1 MNRTAAPRSARIL
14 AVCSI
19 VLSGLAFVLYIA
31 AVVLQRQYKALLAYP
46 AELVNYFVV
55 PLSPVL
61 ANLVLFITQL
71 VFCILLIS
79 SGNKPVWTKGKG
91 AAFVTAEAILL
102 FLSGV
107 LLTVLSKA
115 ESAMYAQYGAYMTAS
130 YSAASGLAAKTGDV
144 MTGSVICSLIAF
156 SIVVY
161 RSALDRKAQISAGG
175 FQ

>member
-1 MNRTAAPRSARIL
+1 MSRTVAPKSTRIL

-31 AVVLQRQYKALLAYP
+31 AVVLQRQYKELLQYP
-46 AELVNYFVV
+46 AELASYFVV

-61 ANLVLFITQL
+61 ANLALFITQL
-71 VFCILLIS
+71 VFCIVLIS
-79 SGNKPVWTKGKG
+79 SGNKPAWTKGKST
-91 AAFVTAEAILL
+91 AFVTVEAILF

-107 LLTVLSKA
+107 MLNVFSIA
-115 ESAMYAQYGAYMTAS
+115 ESTMYAQYGAYMTAS
-130 YSAASGLAAKTGDV
+130 YSAVSGLAAKTDAV
-144 MTGSVICSLIAF
+144 MTGSAICSLIAF

-161 RSALDRKAQISAGG
+161 RSALDRKAQLSMGG

>member
-1 MNRTAAPRSARIL
+1 MNRTVAPKSARIL

-31 AVVLQRQYKALLAYP
+31 AVVFQRQYKELLAYP
-46 AELVNYFVV
+46 AELVTHFVV

-79 SGNKPVWTKGKG
+79 SGNKPVWTKGKST
-91 AAFVTAEAILL
+91 AFAVTEAILL

-107 LLTVLSKA
+107 LLNVFSMVETTI
-115 ESAMYAQYGAYMTAS
+115 YAQYGAYMTAS

-144 MTGSVICSLIAF
+144 MTGSAICSLIAF

-161 RSALDRKAQISAGG
+161 RSALDRKTQISAGG

>member
-1 MNRTAAPRSARIL
+1 MNRTVAPRSARIL

-31 AVVLQRQYKALLAYP
+31 VVVLQRQYKELLAYP
-46 AELVNYFVV
+46 AELVSYFVV

-61 ANLVLFITQL
+61 ANLALFITQL
-71 VFCILLIS
+71 VFCIVLLS
-79 SGNKPVWTKGKG
+79 SSNKPVWTRGKG
-91 AAFVTAEAILL
+91 VAFVTVEAILL

-107 LLTVLSKA
+107 LITVLSMV
-115 ESAMYAQYGAYMTAS
+115 ESTIYAQYGAYMTAS
-130 YSAASGLAAKTGDV
+130 YSAVSGLAAKTGDI

-156 SIVVY
+156 SIVTY
-161 RSALDRKAQISAGG
+161 RSALDRRAQAATGG